1 MIRKRQNFQPIS
13 WFWDLHQRGLLNLDP
28 KYQRRSVWSQE
39 FKDYFIDTIL
49 LGYPSPSIFLYEE
62 IEPNGTANY
71 NVVDGKQ
78 RLMTIF
84 EFVANKFPIGEK
96 AERKNLR
103 EKYFSQMDDE
113 DKVALWGYQFSVEYI
128 PTKEENII
136 NNIFDRIN
144 RNVAKLTAQE
154 LRHAR
159 LDGLFIKCA
168 EDLTEIFKAEL
179 PQNFPRFDP
188 QSRRQMKDVEFTA
201 QLLLLLELG
210 PKGYSQDDL
219 DTAFTDRDTT
229 WDNKNKIESLFKHV
243 VEVLKNA
250 IETSE
255 GNYLTK
261 TRLRN
266 QADFYSLFGAI
277 GILLQENE
285 LPSVENIVK
294 NLQRFIE
301 KIENEN
307 LRLSDKD
314 KKDVKEYY
322 EAARGAS
329 TDTGPRKERI
339 RIIKSI
345 ISNISE

>member
-1 MIRKRQNFQPIS
+1 MKRRQNFQPIS
-13 WFWDLHQRGLLNLDP
+13 WFWDLYQRDLLNLDP

-49 LGYPSPSIFLYEE
+49 LGYPSPAIFLYEE
-62 IEPNGTANY
+62 IEPSGAANY

-84 EFVANKFPIGEK
+84 EFVENKFPIGDK
-96 AERKNLR
+96 AELKNLR
-103 EKYFSQMDDE
+103 EKYFSQLNDD

-168 EDLTEIFKAEL
+168 EELTEIFREEL

-201 QLLLLLELG
+201 QLLLLLEQG

-219 DTAFTDRDTT
+219 DTAFTDRDIT
-229 WDNKNKIESLFKHV
+229 WDKKHEIDSLFKRV
-243 VEVLKNA
+243 IEVLKNL
-250 IETSE
+250 IETPE
-255 GNYLTK
+255 GNTLTK

-277 GILLQENE
+277 GILLQENR
-285 LPSVENIVK
+285 LPSIEKTVK

-301 KIENEN
+301 IVENAE
-307 LRLSDKD
+307 LRLGNEKAID
-314 KKDVKEYY
+314 YY
-322 EAARGAS
+322 EATRGAS
-329 TDTGPRKERI
+329 TDTGPRKKRI
-339 RIIKSI
+339 DTIKSV
-345 ISNISE
+345 ISND

>member
-1 MIRKRQNFQPIS
+1 MMRRRQNFQPIS
-13 WFWDLHQRGLLNLDP
+13 WFNDLYQRKLLNLDP

-49 LGYPSPSIFLYEE
+49 LGYPSPAIFLYEE
-62 IEPNGTANY
+62 IEPNGKVKY

-84 EFVANKFPIGEK
+84 EFIENKFPIGEK

-103 EKYFSQMDDE
+103 EKYFSQLDDE
-113 DKVALWGYQFSVEYI
+113 DKIALWGYQFSVEYM
-128 PTKEENII
+128 PTWEESII

-168 EDLTEIFKAEL
+168 EELTEIFKAEL
-179 PQNFPRFDP
+179 PPNFPRFDP

-201 QLLLLLELG
+201 QLLLLLEKG

-219 DTAFTDRDTT
+219 DIEFTDRDAA
-229 WDNKNKIESLFKHV
+229 WENKNEIESLFKRI
-243 VEVLKNA
+243 VEILKTM

-255 GNYLTK
+255 SNNLTK

-277 GILLQENE
+277 GILLQEDK
-285 LPSVENIVK
+285 LPPIQDMVEN
-294 NLQRFIE
+294 LQQFIE
-301 KIENEN
+301 IVENAD
-307 LRLSDKD
+307 LRPGNEKAKD
-314 KKDVKEYY
+314 YY

-329 TDTGPRKERI
+329 TDTGPRKKRI
-339 RIIKSI
+339 DLIKSVI
-345 ISNISE
+345 GNN

>member
-1 MIRKRQNFQPIS
+1 M
-13 WFWDLHQRGLLNLDP
+13 
-28 KYQRRSVWSQE
+28 WSQE

-62 IEPNGTANY
+62 IEPNGAANY

-113 DKVALWGYQFSVEYI
+113 DKVALWSYQFSVEYI
-128 PTKEENII
+128 PTKEESTI

-159 LDGLFIKCA
+159 LDGIFIKCA

-219 DTAFTDRDTT
+219 DTAFTDRDPT
-229 WDNKNKIESLFKHV
+229 WENKNKIESLFNRI
-243 VEVLKNA
+243 VEILKTA
-250 IETSE
+250 IETPDGS
-255 GNYLTK
+255 YLTR

-277 GILLQENE
+277 GILLQENK
-285 LPSVENIVK
+285 LPSIENILK
-294 NLQRFIE
+294 NLQKFIE
-301 KIENEN
+301 TVEDAD
-307 LRLSDKD
+307 LRSSDEKA
-314 KKDVKEYY
+314 KEYY

-329 TDTGPRKERI
+329 TDTGPRKMRI
-339 RIIKSI
+339 EIIKSI

>member
-1 MIRKRQNFQPIS
+1 MMRKRQNFQPIS

-103 EKYFSQMDDE
+103 EKYFSQIDDD

-128 PTKEENII
+128 PTKEESII

-168 EDLTEIFKAEL
+168 EDLTEIFKSEL

-219 DTAFTDRDTT
+219 DKAFTDRDST
-229 WDNKNKIESLFKHV
+229 WDNKNKIESLFRRV
-243 VEVLKNA
+243 VEILKNA
-250 IETSE
+250 IETPE

-277 GILLQENE
+277 GVLLQENNLTSLE
-285 LPSVENIVK
+285 KTVEN
-294 NLQRFIE
+294 LRRFIE
-301 KIENEN
+301 IVEDAD
-307 LRLSDKD
+307 LRSHDKD
-314 KKDVKEYY
+314 AMEYY

-329 TDTGPRKERI
+329 TDTVPRKKRI
-339 RIIKSI
+339 DTIKSI
-345 ISNISE
+345 ISDVSV

>member
-1 MIRKRQNFQPIS
+1 
-13 WFWDLHQRGLLNLDP
+13 
-28 KYQRRSVWSQE
+28 
-39 FKDYFIDTIL
+39 
-49 LGYPSPSIFLYEE
+49 
-62 IEPNGTANY
+62 
-71 NVVDGKQ
+71 
-78 RLMTIF
+78 MTIF
-84 EFVANKFPIGEK
+84 EFAANKFPIGEK

-103 EKYFSQMDDE
+103 EKYFSQLDDD

-168 EDLTEIFKAEL
+168 EDLTDIFKSEL

-219 DTAFTDRDTT
+219 DKAFTDRDST
-229 WDNKNKIESLFKHV
+229 WDDKNKIESLFRRV
-243 VEVLKNA
+243 VEILKNA
-250 IETSE
+250 IETPD
-255 GNYLTK
+255 GNYLIK

-266 QADFYSLFGAI
+266 QADFYSLFGAV
-277 GILLQENE
+277 GFLLQEND
-285 LPSVENIVK
+285 LPALEKTVEN
-294 NLQRFIE
+294 LRRFIE
-301 KIENEN
+301 VVENAD
-307 LRLSDKD
+307 LRLQNKNAM
-314 KKDVKEYY
+314 EYY

-329 TDTGPRKERI
+329 TDTMPRKKRI
-339 RIIKSI
+339 DIIKAI
-345 ISNISE
+345 ISEISV